1 MTPKKKSFSI
11 SIKADRLTFGPNLLF
26 ENLNFTLKE
35 NKWTCLLGPSGVGKT
50 TLLRVVANLVPN
62 AKNVTINCSDNRSL
76 NGRTAYMA
84 QDDLLLPWLNVLEN
98 VLLGFKLRS
107 ETADNSKAMDLLK
120 MVGLSKNI
128 KDLPST
134 LSGGMRQ
141 RVALVRTIMENR
153 PVVLMDEPFSNLDA
167 VSKVKMQ
174 DLAADLL
181 RDRTVLLITH
191 DPIEALRLGDQIYIL
206 SGRPVKFA
214 SPIIPKGARP
224 RPITDPKLLKEQ
236 ASLLKR
242 LTNAEKLGQ
251 L

>member
-1 MTPKKKSFSI
+1 
-11 SIKADRLTFGPNLLF
+11 
-26 ENLNFTLKE
+26 
-35 NKWTCLLGPSGVGKT
+35 
-50 TLLRVVANLVPN
+50 
-62 AKNVTINCSDNRSL
+62 
-76 NGRTAYMA
+76 
-84 QDDLLLPWLNVLEN
+84 
-98 VLLGFKLRS
+98 
-107 ETADNSKAMDLLK
+107 

-181 RDRTVLLITH
+181 GDRTVLLITH
-191 DPIEALRLGDQIYIL
+191 DPIEALRLGDEIYIL
-206 SGRPVKFA
+206 SGRPVKFS

-242 LTNAEKLGQ
+242 LTNAEKLVQ

>member
-1 MTPKKKSFSI
+1 MAPEKSFSI
-11 SIKADRLTFGPNLLF
+11 SIKADRLALGPNILF
-26 ENLNFTLKE
+26 ENLNFSLKK

-50 TLLRVVANLVPN
+50 TLLRVAANLIPN
-62 AKNVTINCSDNRSL
+62 INNVVITCSDNKPL

-98 VLLGFKLRS
+98 VVLGFKLRS
-107 ETADNSKAMDLLK
+107 EPANNSKAINLLK

-128 KDLPST
+128 KDFPST

-153 PVVLMDEPFSNLDA
+153 PVVLMDEPFSSLDA
-167 VSKVKMQ
+167 ISKVKMQ

-191 DPIEALRLGDQIYIL
+191 DPIEALRLGDRIHIL

-214 SPIIPKGARP
+214 SPIIPKGIRP
-224 RPITDPKLLKEQ
+224 RLVTDPQLLKEQ
-236 ASLLKR
+236 ADLLKR
-242 LTNAEKLGQ
+242 LSYAEKSD
-251 L
+251 

>member
-1 MTPKKKSFSI
+1 MTPKKYFSI
-11 SIKADRLTFGPNLLF
+11 SIKVDRLAFGPNLLF

-50 TLLRVVANLVPN
+50 TLLRVAANLVPN
-62 AKNVTINCSDNRSL
+62 TKNVTIKCSDNKPL
-76 NGRTAYMA
+76 NGRIAYMA
-84 QDDLLLPWLNVLEN
+84 QDDLLLPWLNVLDN

-107 ETADNSKAMDLLK
+107 EPADNSKAINLLK
-120 MVGLSKNI
+120 MVGLSQNI
-128 KDLPST
+128 KDFPST

-181 RDRTVLLITH
+181 GDRTVLLITH

-206 SGRPVKFA
+206 SGRPVKFS

-224 RPITDPKLLKEQ
+224 RSITDPKLLKEQ

-242 LTNAEKLGQ
+242 LTNAEKLDQ